1 MVYNDFEGGIFMN
14 NNLKCI
20 LALATF
26 IILTILGYFLLNDK
40 SENIIESNSLE
51 GDFIFVHIE
60 GEIENPGLAK
70 VKYGTRLYE
79 LIEEVG
85 GATENAD
92 LSRINL
98 SSIVCDE
105 QKVII
110 PTKIISS
117 ESDNS
122 PENQN
127 TENGLINI
135 NTANK
140 EKLMT
145 LSGVGESTAEK
156 IIKYREHTGYFNTIE
171 DIMNVQGIGESK
183 FNNIKDDIT
192 T

>member
-1 MVYNDFEGGIFMN
+1 MN

-26 IILTILGYFLLNDK
+26 IILTILGYFLLKDK
-40 SENIIESNSLE
+40 NENVIETNSIAE
-51 GDFIFVHIE
+51 DFIFVHIE
-60 GEIENPGLAK
+60 GEVENPGLAK
-70 VKYGTRLYE
+70 IKHGTRLYE

-98 SSIVCDE
+98 SSIVSDE
-105 QKVII
+105 QKIMI
-110 PTKIISS
+110 PTKITSF
-117 ESDNS
+117 ESDES

-127 TENGLINI
+127 TEIGLVNI
-135 NTANK
+135 NTASK

-156 IIKYREHTGYFNTIE
+156 IIKYRENTGYFNTIE
-171 DIMNVQGIGESK
+171 DIMNVQGIGENK

>member
-1 MVYNDFEGGIFMN
+1 MN
-14 NNLKCI
+14 NNLKCF

-26 IILTILGYFLLNDK
+26 IILTILGYFLLKDK
-40 SENIIESNSLE
+40 TESVIETNSTE
-51 GDFIFVHIE
+51 EDFIFVHIE
-60 GEIENPGLAK
+60 GEVETPGLAK
-70 VKYGTRLYE
+70 IKYGTRLYE

-98 SSIVCDE
+98 SSIVSDE
-105 QKVII
+105 QKIVI
-110 PTKIISS
+110 PAKIISS
-117 ESDNS
+117 ESDES

-127 TENGLINI
+127 TTNGLVNI
-135 NTANK
+135 NTATK

-156 IIKYREHTGYFNTIE
+156 IIKYRENSGYFNTIE

>member
-1 MVYNDFEGGIFMN
+1 MN
-14 NNLKCI
+14 NNLKCF

-26 IILTILGYFLLNDK
+26 IILTILGYFLLKDK
-40 SENIIESNSLE
+40 NENVIETNSIAE
-51 GDFIFVHIE
+51 DFIFVHIE
-60 GEIENPGLAK
+60 GEVENPGLAK
-70 VKYGTRLYE
+70 IKYGTRLYE

-98 SSIVCDE
+98 SSIVSDE
-105 QKVII
+105 QKIMI
-110 PTKIISS
+110 PTKITSS
-117 ESDNS
+117 ESDES

-127 TENGLINI
+127 TETGLVNI
-135 NTANK
+135 NTASK

-156 IIKYREHTGYFNTIE
+156 IIKYRENTGYFNTIE
-171 DIMNVQGIGESK
+171 DIMNIQGIGENK

>member
-1 MVYNDFEGGIFMN
+1 MN
-14 NNLKCI
+14 NNFKYISVLI
-20 LALATF
+20 AF
-26 IILTILGYFLLNDK
+26 IVLTILGYFLLKDK
-40 SENIIESNSLE
+40 TESVIETNSTE
-51 GDFIFVHIE
+51 EDFIFVHIE
-60 GEIENPGLAK
+60 GEVENPGLAK
-70 VKYGTRLYE
+70 IQYGTRLYE
-79 LIEEVG
+79 LIEKVG
-85 GATENAD
+85 GATANAD

-98 SSIVCDE
+98 SSIISDE
-105 QKVII
+105 QKIVI
-110 PTKIISS
+110 PAKIISS
-117 ESDNS
+117 ESDES

-127 TENGLINI
+127 TENSLVNI

-156 IIKYREHTGYFNTIE
+156 IIKYRENNGYFNTIE